1 MSIEYELKDKTKS
14 QLLDNYFNSIQG
26 GKPNEFYKMAI
37 VARCT
42 TDIESSLKSLETS
55 INKNANSSSN
65 LSKKVF
71 YLNIILT
78 IATIFG
84 VFIALFNLFYK
95 CS

>member
-1 MSIEYELKDKTKS
+1 MSIENELKDKTKI
-14 QLLDNYFNSIQG
+14 QLLDKYFASTQS
-26 GKPNEFYKMAI
+26 GKPNELYKMAI
-37 VARCT
+37 IARCT
-42 TDIESSLKSLETS
+42 TDIESSLKSLEIS

-71 YLNIILT
+71 YLNVILT

-84 VFIALFNLFYK
+84 VFIAFFNLLYK